1 MQERR
6 ADQRVEVELD
16 VNYRTV
22 QEFVTAYSR
31 NISGGGVFVRT
42 PQPQPLN
49 QKVLIRFTLP
59 GIDRKFE
66 IHGIVVWA
74 SSASSRSSF
83 PAGMG
88 IKFLELKPEEQQILL
103 DFVNKGRTT
112 GGAKPASGPGQST

>member
-1 MQERR
+1 MQQDRR
-6 ADQRVEVELD
+6 ADQRVEIELD
-16 VNYRTV
+16 VHYRTV
-22 QEFVTAYSR
+22 QEFLTAYSR

-59 GIDRKFE
+59 GVDRKFE

-83 PAGMG
+83 PSGMG
-88 IKFLELKPEEQQILL
+88 IKFLDLQPEEQQILL
-103 DFVNKGRTT
+103 DFVNKGSAT
-112 GGAKPASGPGQST
+112 GPKPGGSPA